1 MNMPIRFT
9 PAVKSIA
16 IACFAAFVVQ
26 QTVDQFFGG
35 NFLGTFGLV
44 PAAFINNFHVWQIFT
59 FSFLHQ
65 DVIHLF
71 FNLMMLV
78 FIGSELEATWGT
90 PRFVRFYAICT
101 VAGGLAYL
109 LLQLV
114 AKGVGMYTPMV
125 GASAG
130 IYGLLA
136 AYGLIFGERV
146 MLFMMLFPMKAK
158 HFVWIL
164 AGIEF
169 LTSIFSGKGGLVSV
183 AHLGGMAAGY
193 AYLWGRATFV
203 VLTKQKAI
211 SRDLAQRTKR
221 VKGSKHLKLVKG
233 KSEGQSD
240 GSSQDGDGGGNQSGP
255 RTWH

>member
-1 MNMPIRFT
+1 MNMPIRLT
-9 PAVKSIA
+9 PAVKGLA

-26 QTVDQFFGG
+26 QTADQFFGG
-35 NFLGTFGLV
+35 NILGTFGLV
-44 PAAFINNFHVWQIFT
+44 PAAFINNFHFWQIFT

-78 FIGSELEATWGT
+78 FIGAELEATWGT
-90 PRFVRFYAICT
+90 IRFLRFYAICT
-101 VAGGLAYL
+101 VAGGLSYL
-109 LLQLV
+109 LLQL
-114 AKGVGMYTPMV
+114 AFKGVGMYTPMV

-136 AYGLIFGERV
+136 AYGLIFGERT

-169 LTSIFSGKGGLVSV
+169 LTSIFSGRGGLVSV

-193 AYLWGRATFV
+193 AYLWGRATYV
-203 VLTKQKAI
+203 VLSKQKAI
-211 SRDLAQRTKR
+211 SRDLVQRTKR
-221 VKGSKHLKLVKG
+221 VKGTKHLKLVKG
-233 KSEGQSD
+233 KNEDQPG
-240 GSSQDGDGGGNQSGP
+240 GSGEDGGHSDP
-255 RTWH
+255 KTWH

>member
-9 PAVKSIA
+9 PAVKSLA
-16 IACFAAFVVQ
+16 IACFVVFVIQ

-35 NFLGTFGLV
+35 NFVGTFGLV
-44 PAAFINNFHVWQIFT
+44 PASFINNFHFWQIFT

-78 FIGSELEATWGT
+78 FIGAELEATWGT
-90 PRFVRFYAICT
+90 ARFLRFYVICT

-169 LTSIFSGKGGLVSV
+169 LTSIFSGRGGLVSI

-193 AYLWGRATFV
+193 AYLWGRATWV
-203 VLTKQKAI
+203 VLSKQKEI
-211 SRDLAQRTKR
+211 SRDLTQRAKR

-233 KSEGQSD
+233 KSDGDQS
-240 GSSQDGDGGGNQSGP
+240 GGPQGGDGDGSQSDP

>member
-1 MNMPIRFT
+1 MNMPIRLT
-9 PAVKSIA
+9 PAVKALA
-16 IACFAAFVVQ
+16 IACFVVFVIQ

-35 NFLGTFGLV
+35 NFIGTFGLV
-44 PAAFINNFHVWQIFT
+44 PESFINHFHIWQIFT
-59 FSFLHQ
+59 YSFLHH
-65 DVIHLF
+65 DVIYLF

-78 FIGSELEATWGT
+78 FIGAELEATWGT
-90 PRFVRFYAICT
+90 ARFIRFYAICA
-101 VAGGLAYL
+101 VSGGLVYL
-109 LLQLV
+109 LMQV
-114 AKGVGMYTPMV
+114 FVKGVGMYTPMV
-125 GASAG
+125 GSTAA

-169 LTSIFSGKGGLVSV
+169 MTSIFSGRGGLVSV

-193 AYLWGRATFV
+193 AYLWGRATWV
-203 VLTKQKAI
+203 VFSKRSSI
-211 SRDLAQRTKR
+211 NRDLAQRTKR
-221 VKGSKHLKLVKG
+221 VKSSKHLKLVKG
-233 KSEGQSD
+233 QSD
-240 GSSQDGDGGGNQSGP
+240 ERSSHDGDDGSHSGP